1 MVAKYRLYCSKIK
14 LNPNLPVVI
23 WFEAVNLWKELS
35 LECTGSNPVWLES
48 MEMLCWDIKLLWSPD
63 VLFMPEWVVVLRVV
77 LTLS

>member
-1 MVAKYRLYCSKIK
+1 M
-14 LNPNLPVVI
+14 
-23 WFEAVNLWKELS
+23 NLWKELS

-48 MEMLCWDIKLLWSPD
+48 MDELCWDIKLLWSTD